1 MTTQETPSKGL
12 IPSPDEL
19 GPALG
24 VLLIRIWLGM
34 RAIVS
39 GIEKFGGTKASDT
52 PVEIDGAANTYGLTE
67 ATAEKTY
74 SLSNYHGVPESMA
87 EKFTHEPLIPNFML
101 GVYNGVLGPALIILG
116 FTVLLGI
123 LPNLSLFAMG
133 LLYTSLTFG
142 LVLLHQDSGIA
153 WLAVHIV
160 LVAMGLVFAKHNRWS
175 ILNKW

>member
-1 MTTQETPSKGL
+1 MFVTPGNLVGVVAAVVVMWLTGL
-12 IPSPDEL
+12 VDDLRDISP
-19 GPALG
+19 PAKVAG
-24 VLLIRIWLGM
+24 MVL
-34 RAIVS
+34 S
-39 GIEKFGGTKASDT
+39 GSMLTL
-52 PVEIDGAANTYGLTE
+52 VGLT
-67 ATAEKTY
+67 
-74 SLSNYHGVPESMA
+74 
-87 EKFTHEPLIPNFML
+87 
-101 GVYNGVLGPALIILG
+101 IIYFRMPFLG

-160 LVAMGLVFAKHNRWS
+160 LVVMGLVFAKHNRWS